1 MFFTIVFT
9 LLLIFAFIF
18 VMLLF
23 TLLIRTSVDEIKE
36 SIGEDDTFFTVF
48 GIVALG
54 VEILCTMIVIYL
66 GLSIIG
72 SLIIKIISG

>member
-1 MFFTIVFT
+1 MFFIIVFT

-23 TLLIRTSVDEIKE
+23 TVLIRTSVDEIKE
-36 SIGEDDTFFTVF
+36 SIGDEDTFYTVF
-48 GIVALG
+48 GIVALC

-66 GLSIIG
+66 GFSLIG